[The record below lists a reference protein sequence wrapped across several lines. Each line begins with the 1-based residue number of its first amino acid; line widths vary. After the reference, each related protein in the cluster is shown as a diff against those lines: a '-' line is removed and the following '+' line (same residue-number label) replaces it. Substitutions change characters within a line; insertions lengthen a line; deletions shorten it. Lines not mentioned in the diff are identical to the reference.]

1 MQESL
6 CDQFV
11 DVATEY
17 VVSRG
22 YTVHTMSLVK
32 LSNVRLTDHKIILV
46 AMLNKQNRYHLFG
59 YHFQIQVKSFFLY
72 LEHELPYNSDLYTFR
87 MLQKLMGQCNYD
99 ISSANT
105 GCMLTSCSLE
115 SLENN

>member
-32 LSNVRLTDHKIILV
+32 LSNVRLTDHTIILV

-59 YHFQIQVKSFFLY
+59 YHFQIQVKSFFYILNMNFLIILTCTL
-72 LEHELPYNSDLYTFR
+72 LECCKN
-87 MLQKLMGQCNYD
+87 
-99 ISSANT
+99 
-105 GCMLTSCSLE
+105 
-115 SLENN
+115 